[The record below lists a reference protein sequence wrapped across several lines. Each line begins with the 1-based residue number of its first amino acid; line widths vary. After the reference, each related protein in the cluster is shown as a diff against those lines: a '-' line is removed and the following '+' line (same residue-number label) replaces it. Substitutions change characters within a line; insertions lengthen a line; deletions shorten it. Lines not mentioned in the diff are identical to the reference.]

1 MRGNLFESILNSILN
16 ESMGEAVVNP
26 NNTSADVFTCKSKNG
41 NVFITAELDGEDLK
55 KVAEIDP
62 SLVKKKWVMV
72 QLPATEL
79 QDPNS
84 EGYQKVIH
92 LCQVVSQL
100 GKYGE
105 IDPNEVIKEAGF
117 TSSQEITPEK
127 RKEVEADEDAL
138 WDEFINKFDDP
149 RIQSLLQSMHT
160 FMPLAGLDHK
170 DSERNLK
177 LILSQDAKRVAAG
190 KPAATYVASPQIW
203 RTHNRRIKND
213 AIPIYLWYKVD
224 KGDAPSEFLDKAADK
239 ISGDEKGK
247 YLGGMTAKEKLADFR
262 KGGTRTLGPARALGY
277 AAKQLYNKD
286 GGYGIAPYYDVS
298 DTELINGLDDK
309 WNDPERLG
317 VVDNIKWIPTEASM
331 AKVADDLGI
340 SVEELMREQ
349 FGIDDRYTLAVYDA
363 LKNILWVHDKNP
375 LPTNQDGSIN
385 MDFVRKQV
393 FSLIIKLID
402 EKKLLYM
409 YANPNT
415 RDQIARMLA
424 CMYVGEHRIA
434 PEMALEIFRGLDQE
448 ALHTKAEKVRFD
460 YKIVYNKLTK
470 LISGELNNMACENGK
485 QTKVAMAESMMR
497 GNNVMNQFYAE
508 IDALMNELGIHDDTV
523 NDGINLTNEERRLTE
538 AKFYSLLNKMNNSN
552 F

>member
-1 MRGNLFESILNSILN
+1 MSNRIFDSVLTSLL

-41 NVFITAELDGEDLK
+41 NVFVTAELDGEDLK

-62 SLVKKKWVMV
+62 SLIKKKWAMV

-105 IDPNEVIKEAGF
+105 IDPNEVIKEASF

-138 WDEFINKFDDP
+138 WDEYIKKFDDP

-170 DSERNLK
+170 NTERNLN
-177 LILSQDAKRVAAG
+177 LILSQDSKRVAAG
-190 KPAATYVASPQIW
+190 KPPASYVASPQIW
-203 RTHNRRIKND
+203 RAHNRRIKSD

-224 KGDAPSEFLDKAADK
+224 KGDAPSEFLDMAADK
-239 ISGDEKGK
+239 IAGNEKNK

-277 AAKQLYNKD
+277 AGKQLYNKD
-286 GGYGIAPYYDVS
+286 SGYGIAPYYDVS
-298 DTELINGLDDK
+298 DTELINGLEDK
-309 WNDPERLG
+309 WNDPERQG
-317 VVDNIKWIPTEASM
+317 VVDNIKWIPTEASLS
-331 AKVADDLGI
+331 KVADDLGI
-340 SVEELMREQ
+340 SVEELMKQQ
-349 FGIDDRYTLAVYDA
+349 FGIDDAYAMAVYDA
-363 LKNILWVHDKNP
+363 LKNIMWIQDKTP
-375 LPTNQDGSIN
+375 IPTNQDGSVN
-385 MDFVRKQV
+385 MEFIRKQV
-393 FSLIIKLID
+393 FALIVKYTSEEILKG
-402 EKKLLYM
+402 M
-409 YANPNT
+409 YANPAI
-415 RDQIARMLA
+415 RDEKAKMIA

-434 PEMALEIFRGLDQE
+434 PEMALDMFRRLDKE
-448 ALHTKAEKVRFD
+448 ALNAKAEKIYYE
-460 YKIVYNKLTK
+460 YKAIYSKLSKT
-470 LISGELNNMACENGK
+470 ITAELNRVAPNGGNQAK
-485 QTKVAMAESMMR
+485 AVMEESMMR
-497 GNNVMNQFYAE
+497 GNNNMNQFYVE
-508 IDALMNELGIHDDTV
+508 IDALMNQMGIHDDTV
-523 NDGINLTNEERRLTE
+523 NDGINMTNEERRLTE
-538 AKFYSLLNKMNNSN
+538 AKFYTVLNKMNNSN

>member
-1 MRGNLFESILNSILN
+1 MRRNLFESILNSILN

-62 SLVKKKWVMV
+62 SLVKKKWAMV

-105 IDPNEVIKEAGF
+105 IDPNEVIKEASF

-138 WDEFINKFDDP
+138 WDEYIKKFDDP

-170 DSERNLK
+170 NTERNLN
-177 LILSQDAKRVAAG
+177 LILSQDSKRVAAG
-190 KPAATYVASPQIW
+190 KPAATYVASPQNW
-203 RTHNRRIKND
+203 RAMNRRIKSD

-224 KGDAPSEFLDKAADK
+224 KGDAPADVLDKAADK
-239 ISGDEKGK
+239 IYGDEKSK
-247 YLGGMTAKEKLADFR
+247 VLGGMTAKEKLADFR

-277 AAKQLYNKD
+277 AGKQLDNKD
-286 GGYGIAPYYDVS
+286 GGFGFKPYYDIS
-298 DTELINGLDDK
+298 DTELINGFEDK
-309 WNDPERLG
+309 WNDPERQG

-363 LKNILWVHDKNP
+363 LKNILWIHDKNP

-409 YANPNT
+409 WANPNT
-415 RDQIARMLA
+415 RDQIAKMMA

-434 PEMALEIFRGLDQE
+434 PEMALEMFRGLDQN
-448 ALHTKAEKVRFD
+448 ALHAKADDVRFT
-460 YKIVYNKLTK
+460 YKNVYNKLTK
-470 LISGELNNMACENGK
+470 LISGELNNMACENGE

-508 IDALMNELGIHDDTV
+508 IDALMNELGIHDNTV
-523 NDGINLTNEERRLTE
+523 NDGINLTNEERKLTE
-538 AKFYSLLNKMNNSN
+538 AKFYTVLNKMNNSN